1 VAVIGDQRD
10 LQQVL
15 DVVYESAMKSWAGE
29 FAQEIVDKTRAE
41 LLERGLFVAF
51 DGPDNQPSFK
61 ELAEKNRAEGGCGC
75 APGTVLCPH

>member
-1 VAVIGDQRD
+1 MSAIGNKHD

-41 LLERGLFVAF
+41 LLERGLFVDF
-51 DGPDNQPSFK
+51 EGPQPSFK